1 VVSRW
6 AGLLFAGT
14 NISAPTKKI
23 IMKMKLMPLAA
34 AAMLLFACNNS
45 SSKDSVDKADS
56 ANAAKSDSSGV
67 KNDSAASSTA
77 TQPAIKT
84 DEKTTDF
91 LVKAANGG
99 MAEVKLAQLAK
110 DKASAASVKEFAD
123 MMITDHG
130 AANDKVK
137 QLAAARNVTLPAEP
151 DADHQKKADDLSKKT
166 GKDFD
171 KAYVDAMV
179 KGHKETVDMFKNAST
194 KVTDG
199 DVKAF
204 IDNTIPTLEHHLQR
218 IQDIKKGIK

>member
-1 VVSRW
+1 
-6 AGLLFAGT
+6 
-14 NISAPTKKI
+14 
-23 IMKMKLMPLAA
+23 MKLMPLAA

-56 ANAAKSDSSGV
+56 ANAAKSDSSTV
-67 KNDSAASSTA
+67 KTDSTSSTSAA
-77 TQPAIKT
+77 QPAIKT

-99 MAEVKLAQLAK
+99 LAEVKLAQLAK
-110 DKASAASVKEFAD
+110 DKGSAASVKEFAD

-171 KAYVDAMV
+171 KAYVDAMI
-179 KGHKETVDMFKNAST
+179 KGHKETVDMFKTAST
-194 KVTDG
+194 KVTDAE
-199 DVKAF
+199 VKAF
-204 IDNTIPTLEHHLQR
+204 IDNTIPTIEHHLQR
-218 IQDIKKGIK
+218 IQEIKKGMK

>member
-1 VVSRW
+1 
-6 AGLLFAGT
+6 
-14 NISAPTKKI
+14 
-23 IMKMKLMPLAA
+23 MKLMPLAA

-45 SSKDSVDKADS
+45 SSKDSVEKADS
-56 ANAAKSDSSGV
+56 ANAAKSDSSTV
-67 KNDSAASSTA
+67 KTDSTA
-77 TQPAIKT
+77 STSTAQPAIKT

-99 MAEVKLAQLAK
+99 LAEVKLAQLAK
-110 DKASAASVKEFAD
+110 DKGSAAAVKEFAD